1 MLALEKV
8 KGQCRIDSD
17 YHGEDDLLTSY
28 IRASYRFVENFTRR
42 KLMETLPAD
51 TNPHDFC
58 EGAPLL
64 FDADIETAMLLLI
77 VHWYANREAVVIGE
91 SATKMP
97 LAVEELLQP
106 YKVYGL

>member
-8 KGQCRIDSD
+8 KAQCRIDSD
-17 YHGEDDLLTSY
+17 YRGEDDLLTGY
-28 IRASYRFVENFTRR
+28 IRAAHRFVENFTRR
-42 KLMETLPAD
+42 KLMEKLYD
-51 TNPHDFC
+51 NNPPDFC

-77 VHWYANREAVVIGE
+77 GHWYANREAVVIGE
-91 SATKMP
+91 SATTMP